1 LIHFDFDDRYQDEL
15 IVGSA
20 ISKGNWVLL
29 STLFHAAVLALILFG
44 PEWTFLRP
52 DPAELEARQQELLR
66 LQREREA
73 AARRFVFVQPRV
85 DIEAPKP
92 PPRAELSDI
101 DRQARAPER
110 AEQPTNPL
118 PFSRGDSVERTE
130 SAPPEERARGPE
142 TPPNP
147 EPPTPEPPKPEP
159 PEQIAKV
166 LPPAPTGVRRE
177 SEPARPAPGR
187 LGDALRNLERYV
199 QNQTFNNPQGG
210 ANDPGQFIQFD
221 TKGVEFGPWVRRF
234 VAQVRRNWF
243 IPNAAMSFRGHVV
256 IQFNVHK
263 SGRISDVNVVQP
275 SSIDA
280 FNRAAYQ
287 AIVGSNPT
295 EPLPPE
301 YPDPFAFFTVTFYYN
316 EQPPL

>member
-15 IVGSA
+15 VVGSA
-20 ISKGNWVLL
+20 ISKRDGIIL
-29 STLFHAAVLALILFG
+29 STVFHAVILAVILFG

-85 DIEAPKP
+85 DIEASTP

-101 DRQARAPER
+101 DRQARAPQR
-110 AEQPTNPL
+110 AENPTNPL
-118 PFSRGDSVERTE
+118 PFSRGNSPERVE
-130 SAPPEERARGPE
+130 SPPEERARGPE
-142 TPPNP
+142 TELPPTP
-147 EPPTPEPPKPEP
+147 EPPTPEPP
-159 PEQIAKV
+159 EQIAKA
-166 LPPAPTGVRRE
+166 LPPANTGLRRE

-210 ANDPGQFIQFD
+210 ANDPGSTIQFD
-221 TKGVEFGPWVRRF
+221 TKGVEFGPWLRRF

-243 IPNAAMSFRGHVV
+243 IPQAAMNFHGRVV
-256 IQFNVHK
+256 IQFNIHK
-263 SGRISDVNVVQP
+263 NGRITDVNVVQP
-275 SSIDA
+275 SGIDA
-280 FNRAAYQ
+280 FNRAAFN

-301 YPDPFAFFTVTFYYN
+301 YPDPMAFFTVTFFYN

>member
-15 IVGSA
+15 VVGSA
-20 ISKGNWVLL
+20 ISKRDGIVL
-29 STLFHAAVLALILFG
+29 STAFHAVILALILFG
-44 PEWTFLRP
+44 PEWTFFQT

-110 AEQPTNPL
+110 AEKPTNPL
-118 PFSRGDSVERTE
+118 PFSRGNAAERVE
-130 SAPPEERARGPE
+130 SPPEERARGPE
-142 TPPNP
+142 IETPPN
-147 EPPTPEPPKPEP
+147 PEPPKPEP
-159 PEQIAKV
+159 PEQIAKA
-166 LPPAPTGVRRE
+166 LPPANTGLRRE
-177 SEPARPAPGR
+177 TEPARPTPGR

-199 QNQTFNNPQGG
+199 QNQTFHNPQGG
-210 ANDPGQFIQFD
+210 ANDPGSAIQFD
-221 TKGVEFGPWVRRF
+221 TKGVEFGPWIRRF

-243 IPNAAMSFRGHVV
+243 SPQAAMNFHGRVV
-256 IQFNVHK
+256 VQFNIHK
-263 SGRISDVNVVQP
+263 NGRITDVNVVQP
-275 SSIDA
+275 SAIDA
-280 FNRAAYQ
+280 FNRAAYN

-301 YPDPFAFFTVTFYYN
+301 YPDPMAFFTVTFFYN